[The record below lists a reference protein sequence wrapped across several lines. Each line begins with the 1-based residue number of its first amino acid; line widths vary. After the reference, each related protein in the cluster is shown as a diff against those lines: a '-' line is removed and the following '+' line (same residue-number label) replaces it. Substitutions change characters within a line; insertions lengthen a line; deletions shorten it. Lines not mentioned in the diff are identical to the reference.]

1 MMTPQAKATLIIV
14 VSLIIGISI
23 IIGVCTYKPVT
34 ASVSEVIVQPETN
47 NEAKYMLTIKN
58 KTKAVIVVQVEIE
71 LHTITQ
77 RYISTTTA
85 LMTVGAKTTMTR
97 DYYVTVDND
106 YDLTYA
112 KFVVKSIKYM
122 EVVQGG

>member
-34 ASVSEVIVQPETN
+34 ASVSEIIVQPETN

-58 KTKAVIVVQVEIE
+58 KTKAVIVVHVEIE
-71 LHTITQ
+71 LYTITQ

>member
-1 MMTPQAKATLIIV
+1 MTPQAKATLIIV

-23 IIGVCTYKPVT
+23 IMGVCAYKPVT
-34 ASVSEVIVQPETN
+34 ASVSEIIVQLETN

-71 LHTITQ
+71 LYTITQ

-85 LMTVGAKTTMTR
+85 LMTVGAKTTMTK

>member
-1 MMTPQAKATLIIV
+1 MTPQAKATLIIV

-23 IIGVCTYKPVT
+23 IVGVCTYKPVT
-34 ASVSEVIVQPETN
+34 ASVSEIIVQPETN

-71 LHTITQ
+71 MYTITQ
-77 RYISTTTA
+77 RYISTATA

>member
-34 ASVSEVIVQPETN
+34 ASVSEIIVQPETN

-71 LHTITQ
+71 LYTITQ

-85 LMTVGAKTTMTR
+85 LMTVGAKTTITR

>member
-1 MMTPQAKATLIIV
+1 MTPQAKATLIIV

-34 ASVSEVIVQPETN
+34 ASVSEIIVQPETN

-58 KTKAVIVVQVEIE
+58 KTKAIIVVQVEIE
-71 LHTITQ
+71 LYTITQ

-85 LMTVGAKTTMTR
+85 LMTVGAKTTMTM
-97 DYYVTVDND
+97 DYYITVDND

>member
-1 MMTPQAKATLIIV
+1 MTPQAKATLIIV

-34 ASVSEVIVQPETN
+34 ASVSEIIVQPETN

-71 LHTITQ
+71 LYTITQ

-85 LMTVGAKTTMTR
+85 LMTVGAKTTMTK